1 MLATSGILSEVL
13 RGDDGDE
20 GGVEVDFVES
30 DDLERNMVH
39 EEKRSVGDSELVYVR
54 STDSKRSGLFGLLDT
69 RIEGGIHPQQLA
81 MINQLEVWRDVYHM
95 RVRLP
100 DNTAETTS
108 LDGQARATWTQH
120 NSSTH

>member
-1 MLATSGILSEVL
+1 MKKKEV
-13 RGDDGDE
+13 
-20 GGVEVDFVES
+20 
-30 DDLERNMVH
+30 
-39 EEKRSVGDSELVYVR
+39 SELVYVR

-81 MINQLEVWRDVYHM
+81 MINQLEVRRDVYHM

-120 NSSTH
+120 NSSSVPHTDGGNVARNLITLSTH